1 VGGVVL
7 LKRYPVFV
15 DKAGVVDE
23 AVIVDED
30 MVVDLTK

>member
-1 VGGVVL
+1 L